1 MLVGT
6 HSNQTTGYSKVTHHM
21 ITELAKYPELDIYHF
36 AFQNF
41 VKVQQSNRIPPSN
54 VNVFDPF
61 PHETNKEEQ
70 GFGFS
75 QLPAYIQQV
84 RPDFIM
90 IYNDTSIIHRFLD
103 EIDKVLTPEEKTKY
117 KMIIYLDQVYILQ
130 KPDYLQR
137 IDKAADIY
145 FAFTDYWRTILR
157 DQGIQKPIHVLR
169 HGFDPAVFKPIDRQ
183 EARTRHNIPHNMFL
197 LLNLN
202 RNTPRKHHDIVV
214 QAFAELVA
222 RHPTK
227 PMGLLVTCDGG
238 QQGGYPIVEIF
249 QRELLQRGLQLQ
261 YHQHKLMMAT
271 NPMTWDDSIINDL
284 YAMSDIGITG
294 ADGEGFG
301 LCQFEAMGIG
311 IPQVV
316 PYIGG
321 FRDFCIPNETAL
333 CVQPKL
339 SVYLPLSQSVIG
351 GKVEIIDYKDLALAA
366 EDYLMDSDMRER
378 HGKAAMEKV
387 LTYTWAN
394 EVKTLVDVLLGSVN
408 PSQ

>member
-1 MLVGT
+1 
-6 HSNQTTGYSKVTHHM
+6 
-21 ITELAKYPELDIYHF
+21 
-36 AFQNF
+36 
-41 VKVQQSNRIPPSN
+41 
-54 VNVFDPF
+54 
-61 PHETNKEEQ
+61 
-70 GFGFS
+70 
-75 QLPAYIQQV
+75 
-84 RPDFIM
+84 
-90 IYNDTSIIHRFLD
+90 
-103 EIDKVLTPEEKTKY
+103 
-117 KMIIYLDQVYILQ
+117 
-130 KPDYLQR
+130 
-137 IDKAADIY
+137 
-145 FAFTDYWRTILR
+145 
-157 DQGIQKPIHVLR
+157 
-169 HGFDPAVFKPIDRQ
+169 
-183 EARTRHNIPHNMFL
+183 
-197 LLNLN
+197 
-202 RNTPRKHHDIVV
+202 
-214 QAFAELVA
+214 
-222 RHPTK
+222 
-227 PMGLLVTCDGG
+227 LVTCDGG

-249 QRELLQRGLQLQ
+249 QRELIQRGLQLQ

-321 FRDFCIPNETAL
+321 FRDFCISNETAL

-394 EVKTLVDVLLGSVN
+394 EVKTLVDVLVGKI
-408 PSQ
+408 